1 MLSDLKKIS
10 RLITKRD
17 KWNFVILFILMITAA
32 FLEAASIGII
42 PVFIGFL
49 VQPSALAKNDFLAAR
64 LGELP
69 NEPTLKLVVLASFAL
84 LLFTILKNTYLASV
98 YYIQSRFVY
107 GQLVKL
113 SDRMFR
119 VYQKAPYSWFL
130 QRSSSEIQRN
140 IQFDTSQ
147 IINGLVMSSLDLI
160 LGIIMSLGIILV
172 MIFSTPS
179 STTIVIFFMGIA
191 LLILTKFLKI
201 QLEQIGKVV
210 RNESK
215 ESIKSIQQ
223 GFGAFVDA
231 RIAGCESHLAQI
243 HQSSL
248 IRFSKVA
255 IKSAAIKRTT
265 PLMLE
270 TIAIIGMLLV
280 LVFLIQVGDSI
291 TDSLPTLSVIAFSII
306 RLKQITIKLANS
318 VNRINECR
326 PYIPNLVKDIDE
338 LEGLEKQLNEKKSEN
353 TLGSFNTL
361 ELSNVNYAYPNSEK
375 IAIRNIS
382 LKLNK
387 GESIAFVG
395 STGCGKSTLVN
406 CILGLLVP
414 QSGKITVNGH
424 DIQKDP
430 EGWRNCLGYI
440 PQTIYLLDDTLRAN
454 IAFGVPQDQID
465 EECLHSAL
473 TSAALAPFVD
483 DLPEGLDTVI
493 GERGVRLS
501 GGQRQ
506 RLGIARALY
515 FNPQVLVMDEATSAL
530 DNQTEA
536 EVMQAIQNLKK
547 ERTLIM
553 IAHRLSTV
561 KDCDCLYFLEDGVI
575 TDAGCYQDLTD
586 KSIGFRKIA
595 AFTM

>member
-1 MLSDLKKIS
+1 MS
-10 RLITKRD
+10 
-17 KWNFVILFILMITAA
+17 
-32 FLEAASIGII
+32 FLE
-42 PVFIGFL
+42 
-49 VQPSALAKNDFLAAR
+49 
-64 LGELP
+64 
-69 NEPTLKLVVLASFAL
+69 
-84 LLFTILKNTYLASV
+84 
-98 YYIQSRFVY
+98 
-107 GQLVKL
+107 
-113 SDRMFR
+113 
-119 VYQKAPYSWFL
+119 
-130 QRSSSEIQRN
+130 
-140 IQFDTSQ
+140 
-147 IINGLVMSSLDLI
+147 LI

-172 MIFSTPS
+172 MIFSTPG
-179 STTIVIFFMGIA
+179 STTIIIFFMGMA
-191 LLILTKFLKI
+191 LWILTKFLKI

-231 RIAGCESHLAQI
+231 RIAGCESHLAKI

-248 IRFSKVA
+248 VRFSKAA
-255 IKSAAIKRTT
+255 IKSTAIRKTT

-270 TIAIIGMLLV
+270 TIAIIGMLIV

-306 RLKQITIKLANS
+306 RLKQIAIKLATS

-326 PYIPNLVKDIDE
+326 PHIPNLIKDIDE
-338 LEGLEKQLNEKKSEN
+338 LESLEKQLNERKSTS

-382 LKLNK
+382 LKLKK

-406 CILGLLVP
+406 CILGLLTP
-414 QSGKITVNGH
+414 QSGSITINGH
-424 DIQKDP
+424 DIQANLK
-430 EGWRNCLGYI
+430 GWRNYLGYI

-454 IAFGVPQDQID
+454 IAFGVPQDQVNQG
-465 EECLHSAL
+465 CLHAAL
-473 TSAALAPFVD
+473 TSAALISFVD
-483 DLPEGLDTVI
+483 DLPKGLDTVI

-515 FNPQVLVMDEATSAL
+515 FNPEVLVMDEATSAL

-547 ERTLIM
+547 GRTLIM

-561 KDCDCLYFLEDGVI
+561 KDCDRLYFLEDGTI
-575 TDAGCYQDLTD
+575 TDAGCYEKLID

-595 AFTM
+595 AVAG